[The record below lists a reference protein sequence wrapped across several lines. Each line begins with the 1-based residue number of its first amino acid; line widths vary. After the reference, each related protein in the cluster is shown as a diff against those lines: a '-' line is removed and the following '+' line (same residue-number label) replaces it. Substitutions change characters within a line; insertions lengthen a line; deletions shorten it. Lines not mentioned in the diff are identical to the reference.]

1 MPFFFSRRVIA
12 CRALNDAVRV
22 GRGGRRGLFDGERRG
37 NGVQPFTTC
46 RSEDAAPARLPQFRF
61 CFLGQ
66 GWAVQ
71 ACLHVEVSELVS
83 MPRLHG

>member
-1 MPFFFSRRVIA
+1 VQSPQRR
-12 CRALNDAVRV
+12 CK
-22 GRGGRRGLFDGERRG
+22 GGGGGGGGRRGLFDGERRG

-83 MPRLHG
+83 MARLMHYARVIRIV